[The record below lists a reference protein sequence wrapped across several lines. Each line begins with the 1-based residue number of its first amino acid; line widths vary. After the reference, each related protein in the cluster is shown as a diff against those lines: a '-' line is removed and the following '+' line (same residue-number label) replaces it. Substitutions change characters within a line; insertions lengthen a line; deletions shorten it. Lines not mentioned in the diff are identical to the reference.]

1 MKNVFILLL
10 SLTIFSSARAQG
22 VPAEA
27 PYKRF
32 PTLPPFTLLGVDS
45 STFTRDDLPKHK
57 KTLIMYFSPECDHCK
72 HQTEDM
78 LKEMNRLK
86 GIQIVMA
93 TYQPFEEITAFY
105 KNYNLAAHPNI
116 KIGRDIKYFFAPYYQ
131 LMNLPYLALYDAKW
145 DLITTFEGNASV
157 DKLVKAFGKKN

>member
-1 MKNVFILLL
+1 MRRLLAVVLVF
-10 SLTIFSSARAQG
+10 SAITHSQAQIAQE
-22 VPAEA
+22 PA
-27 PYKRF
+27 YKRF

-45 STFTRDDLPKHK
+45 SAFSRDDLPKHK

-93 TYQPFEEITAFY
+93 TYQPFEEMTAFY
-105 KNYNLAAHPNI
+105 KNYNLARYSNI

-131 LMNLPYLALYDAKW
+131 LMNLPYLGLYDAKW
-145 DLITTFEGNASV
+145 NLITTFEGNVSV
-157 DKLVKAFGKKN
+157 DKLVKA